1 MKISCIMSISK
12 ILADLCAMTQGVKIK
27 KHFCKYCLQCFSSE
41 SVLVEHKE
49 TCLKINAKQSLK
61 LRSRSIKFKDYF
73 KQLAVQFKVYANF
86 ECNEKGVRSS
96 DKK

>member
-1 MKISCIMSISK
+1 MSISK
-12 ILADLCAMTQGVKIK
+12 ILADLCAMTQGAKIK
-27 KHFCKYCLQCFSSE
+27 KHFSKYCLRCFSSE

-73 KQLAVQFKVYANF
+73 KQLAVQFKIYAYF